1 VHSASVNSHE
11 GVAINTFVVSPHFGS
26 PPAAEL
32 LREQFVLALG
42 GDLDV
47 IGSLER
53 RDRDAAATN
62 PTRAGETPDAVPIN
76 APAPPRILWFG
87 GTSRGEFVLQIR
99 STDRAGLLARLTAVI
114 ERDGLDIV
122 WAKVTTLGSSVV
134 DAFGVVVPSLIAG
147 DASEDHSAARDELER
162 ELYAVLPT
170 PGAAKAVPE
179 AS

>member
-1 VHSASVNSHE
+1 
-11 GVAINTFVVSPHFGS
+11 
-26 PPAAEL
+26 
-32 LREQFVLALG
+32 VLALA

-53 RDRDAAATN
+53 RDHDAAATN
-62 PTRAGETPDAVPIN
+62 PTRAGEAPDAVPIN

-99 STDRAGLLARLTAVI
+99 SADRAGLLARLTAVI

-147 DASEDHSAARDELER
+147 DASEDHSAAREELER
-162 ELYAVLPT
+162 ELLAVLPT